1 MPRLLLVENE
11 EESESDDIESE
22 NGADPER

>member
-1 MPRLLLVENE
+1 MPRLLLVEIE
-11 EESESDDIESE
+11 GEGESDDIESE